1 MIGAIT
7 QIYTAFRGFFSQS
20 FWYAMFVPVAMF
32 ASIHGLIAT
41 RFGWSLDLNDLFS
54 DTGKYSKALIVVV
67 AGLALA
73 GYVLQ
78 SFVPLVRGLL
88 DGSLLSRGLHDRL
101 RKDRYSNAVRVR
113 NEIIQALQ
121 TKGRLTRR
129 VDDAKRE
136 QGTLLSAYRSG
147 CALTDAADHAAIDA
161 AVGSIKNLANA
172 TDRGDRIDLNLVETA
187 QKDLVIALRAN
198 KSDLTITAPNGQ
210 DALRLRH
217 AHEQFIELLATLES
231 EAQYQWEANRAR
243 VQVADAL
250 DAPRATSL
258 GDARYVVE
266 RYSRDVYLAD
276 FDFLWPRLLVML
288 RTDAKEDPSIAAID
302 AAQSRSDFAV
312 MCMILTCSVPL
323 VWLPAILAYHGP
335 GWLLLVIGGSAP
347 LALWLFYNM
356 AVQAQLLFGET
367 VKTTIDR
374 HRLLV
379 FKMLRQASPSTR
391 GEERQLW
398 RLVADAQ
405 EDGRTTRLTYVA
417 DRPGP

>member
-20 FWYAMFVPVAMF
+20 FWYAIFVPVALF
-32 ASIHGLIAT
+32 ASIHGLIST
-41 RFGWSLDLNDLFS
+41 RFGWWSLDLNDLLS
-54 DTGKYSKALIVVV
+54 DTGKYSKALIVIV

-78 SFVPLVRGLL
+78 SFVPLARGLL
-88 DGSLLSRGLHDRL
+88 DGSLLPRWFHDKL
-101 RKDRYSNAVRVR
+101 RKERYANAVRVR
-113 NEIIQALQ
+113 NEIGEALQ
-121 TKGRLTRR
+121 TKGRVSWRLAE
-129 VDDAKRE
+129 AKRE
-136 QGTLLSAYRSG
+136 QGALMSAYRAG
-147 CALTDAADHAAIDA
+147 CNEKTDATDHAAIDTA
-161 AVGSIKNLANA
+161 EESIKNLANA
-172 TDRGDRIDLNLVETA
+172 IDGRDINL
-187 QKDLVIALRAN
+187 DLVPKTQNDLEAALRAN
-198 KSDLTITAPNGQ
+198 KSNLPITAPNGE
-210 DALRLRH
+210 AAFRLRQ
-217 AHEQFIELLATLES
+217 AHEQFIDLLATLES

-266 RYSRDVYLAD
+266 RYPRDVYLAD

-288 RTDAKEDPSIAAID
+288 RTDAKDDPSIGAID

-312 MCMILTCSVPL
+312 MCLILTCSVPL
-323 VWLPAILAYHGP
+323 VWFPEIFAYDGP
-335 GWLLLVIGGSAP
+335 GWLFLIIGGSTP

-374 HRLLV
+374 HQLLV
-379 FKMLRQASPSTR
+379 FKMLRQTTPLTR
-391 GEERQLW
+391 AEERQLW
-398 RLVADAQ
+398 RLVARCA
-405 EDGRTTRLTYVA
+405 GRWPDHAPDLR
-417 DRPGP
+417 G